1 MSSNENKLAETKADL
16 KQDETH
22 LTKRDVRRAA
32 WYWMFFA
39 LSQQN
44 YERMQGGAF
53 CATLS
58 RPLEKL
64 YRNDKQAL
72 SEALK
77 RNMVFFNTNVDMGAM
92 IPGMVLA
99 LEEER
104 ANDPS
109 FDPDIISS
117 MKTALMGP
125 CAGIGD
131 SIIDGVL
138 NPIFLSIGI
147 GLSAT
152 GSPLGALVFLLLW
165 CGVIIPL
172 KYFLFMKG
180 YELGADALPTLSNES
195 LKTKAISA
203 LTVLGLIVIGGVAA
217 TTVKAPIIWAYTSGD
232 MVVNLQQTLDGI
244 MPGFFPMLFALGCYL
259 LVDKKG
265 FSVNKLLVFI
275 LAFAGVMTVF
285 GIM

>member
-1 MSSNENKLAETKADL
+1 
-16 KQDETH
+16 
-22 LTKRDVRRAA
+22 
-32 WYWMFFA
+32 
-39 LSQQN
+39 
-44 YERMQGGAF
+44 
-53 CATLS
+53 
-58 RPLEKL
+58 
-64 YRNDKQAL
+64 
-72 SEALK
+72 
-77 RNMVFFNTNVDMGAM
+77 
-92 IPGMVLA
+92 
-99 LEEER
+99 
-104 ANDPS
+104 
-109 FDPDIISS
+109 
-117 MKTALMGP
+117 
-125 CAGIGD
+125 
-131 SIIDGVL
+131 
-138 NPIFLSIGI
+138 
-147 GLSAT
+147 
-152 GSPLGALVFLLLW
+152 
-165 CGVIIPL
+165 
-172 KYFLFMKG
+172 MKG